1 MRPRC
6 QANWVLCHFL
16 ATCSSTFRSWIRR
29 LGHGLDGWAFL
40 PIETSSVSKAEWLG
54 QLHAVFFDL
63 DGIWWLHRTHEL
75 HIRLSHVYFPS
86 QTHPEKL
93 CRKFSGLFQVPWCG
107 ETRGSSF
114 GTWQAISNPE
124 RLRPSFVVRLI
135 RTNVLQVSRKLDV
148 LDCCAI
154 SWQCLE
160 HARSKTKIWVRR
172 QLHTCVSKWNANTGH
187 WHCAVNASKTMAC
200 SKIGIRSLWCSNT
213 NMLGFSFCSKHTDQ
227 DVTRNGFSMLLE
239 FRKISPSL
247 GP

>member
-1 MRPRC
+1 M
-6 QANWVLCHFL
+6 
-16 ATCSSTFRSWIRR
+16 
-29 LGHGLDGWAFL
+29 
-40 PIETSSVSKAEWLG
+40 
-54 QLHAVFFDL
+54 FFDL

-148 LDCCAI
+148 LEIVVQFLDNALI
-154 SWQCLE
+154 MLAQ
-160 HARSKTKIWVRR
+160 KR
-172 QLHTCVSKWNANTGH
+172 QKFGSGDSCTHVCPSGMPTLV
-187 WHCAVNASKTMAC
+187 
-200 SKIGIRSLWCSNT
+200 IGTVL
-213 NMLGFSFCSKHTDQ
+213 
-227 DVTRNGFSMLLE
+227 
-239 FRKISPSL
+239 
-247 GP
+247 

>member
-1 MRPRC
+1 MERLSQC
-6 QANWVLCHFL
+6 FVKLVQIFGGLFIVDSAEHFFDHTSMSFDAASL
-16 ATCSSTFRSWIRR
+16 PGKLGLMPFSCNMFFHFSVMNSPAWSWARW
-29 LGHGLDGWAFL
+29 LAFL

-154 SWQCLE
+154 S
-160 HARSKTKIWVRR
+160 
-172 QLHTCVSKWNANTGH
+172 
-187 WHCAVNASKTMAC
+187 
-200 SKIGIRSLWCSNT
+200 
-213 NMLGFSFCSKHTDQ
+213 
-227 DVTRNGFSMLLE
+227 
-239 FRKISPSL
+239 
-247 GP
+247 